1 MNSINFIDLSQCSC
15 SNFLKAFIIGECFNG
30 VFLVSLSDPPLL
42 LFLPSLLSLT
52 LSTPLCDCDTFPL
65 SLFHLPLSLSL
76 SLSFSLSLSLFLLFI
91 HLSSPPLCLHV
102 CQCLSNSSARQ
113 LSSVVVTILYVD
125 HNMLG
130 HPFHTRWSGKHLEF
144 VIYCVFLLL
153 NALPTYTP
161 HHLLIII

>member
-1 MNSINFIDLSQCSC
+1 MI
-15 SNFLKAFIIGECFNG
+15 
-30 VFLVSLSDPPLL
+30 L
-42 LFLPSLLSLT
+42 LFFFSSPPSSPLPSL
-52 LSTPLCDCDTFPL
+52 PL
-65 SLFHLPLSLSL
+65 SVTVTPFPFLYSISPSLSL